1 MNKTC
6 KKQLENSPPF
16 SFPTFTWNHYLLLI
30 RAKRR
35 RCIWLHGCVSLQR
48 SCKRETL
55 GSKCHRQWEFCQIM
69 MEKRFSTAESLLS
82 FAIDTA
88 AAVACSDLFARQFRP
103 PHCPLLSTAHVCFAV
118 TLFSPKHL
126 LHFQIFIIIHCVQ
139 MYTVYL
145 IDVASLPERCL
156 YLNYICQYKRNQKST
171 FTIPEGQ
178 WEAH

>member
-16 SFPTFTWNHYLLLI
+16 SFSTFAWNHYLLLI

-55 GSKCHRQWEFCQIM
+55 GGKCHRQWEFCQIM
-69 MEKRFSTAESLLS
+69 LEKKISTAENLLS
-82 FAIDTA
+82 VAIDTA

-118 TLFSPKHL
+118 THFSPKHL
-126 LHFQIFIIIHCVQ
+126 LLFQFFLSLFIVCKCAQ
-139 MYTVYL
+139 CTALM
-145 IDVASLPERCL
+145 LPERCL
-156 YLNYICQYKRNQKST
+156 YLNYICQYKRNQKNT
-171 FTIPEGQ
+171 FTIPGGH